1 MIDGREG
8 VPGESSYAPL
18 RGYLDMHL
26 FSNLLREETAIIIY
40 DREMMLLGG
49 TADSEE
55 CYDSI

>member
-1 MIDGREG
+1 MIDGRECA
-8 VPGESSYAPL
+8 PGGSSYVPL

-26 FSNLLREETAIIIY
+26 FSNLLREETAILY
-40 DREMMLLGG
+40 VREMMLLGG